1 MLECDG
7 TVFSETTNHVI
18 QLASGSRL
26 TTEVATTPDALQTCD
41 VAQTSDA
48 EATTDDVTTTAV
60 KSTTDVDTTSALA
73 LTTLPPTD
81 DVTSTAVKPT
91 TDEMTT
97 SALAV
102 TTLPP
107 SDDVTS
113 AAVNP
118 TTDVI
123 TTPAPAVTTPL
134 TLIDCGTLGSFV
146 EPPFQ
151 GIEEGAF
158 LKITNLAPFTVD
170 LFRMKRPGKALE
182 IWEVLAPGEFY
193 SATETRSKGLWL
205 AVDVDDK
212 IISIGGSCYVTME
225 APNKP
230 ARYEIP

>member
-73 LTTLPPTD
+73 VTTLSSAD
-81 DVTSTAVKPT
+81 DVTPTAVKPT

-102 TTLPP
+102 TTL
-107 SDDVTS
+107 SSADDVTS
-113 AAVNP
+113 AAINP

-134 TLIDCGTLGSFV
+134 ALIDCGTLASFV
-146 EPPFQ
+146 EPPFR

-170 LFRMKRPGKALE
+170 LFRMKTPGNALE
-182 IWEVLAPGEFY
+182 LWDVLFTGEFY
-193 SATETRSKGLWL
+193 SATEEGSKGLWL
-205 AVDVDDK
+205 AVDVNDK

-225 APNKP
+225 SEDQA
-230 ARYEIP
+230 ARYDIP